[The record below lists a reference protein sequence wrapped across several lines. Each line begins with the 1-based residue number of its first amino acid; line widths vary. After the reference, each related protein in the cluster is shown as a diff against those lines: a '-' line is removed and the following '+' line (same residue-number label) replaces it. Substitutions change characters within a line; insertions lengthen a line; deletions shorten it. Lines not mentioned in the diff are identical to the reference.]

1 MAQTAEEKQARD
13 FTKDI
18 TNQLYGIHK
27 HGSLSGRKSNI
38 LEIYNRYMILRV
50 LGDSE
55 VDNWFT
61 AEEKAQLEGKLI
73 IKS

>member
-27 HGSLSGRKSNI
+27 QGSLSGDLHI

-50 LGDSE
+50 LGDPQ

-61 AEEKAQLEGKLI
+61 ADEKAQLEGKLI

>member
-1 MAQTAEEKQARD
+1 MAQTAEEKYARD

-18 TNQLYGIHK
+18 THQLYGIHVQ
-27 HGSLSGRKSNI
+27 GSQGGDLNI

-50 LGDSE
+50 LEDPK
-55 VDNWFT
+55 VDEWFT
-61 AEEKAQLEGKLI
+61 AEEKASLEGKLI

>member
-1 MAQTAEEKQARD
+1 MAQTAEEKYARD

-27 HGSLSGRKSNI
+27 QGSQSGDLNI

-50 LGDSE
+50 LEDPE

-61 AEEKAQLEGKLI
+61 AEEKAALEGKLI